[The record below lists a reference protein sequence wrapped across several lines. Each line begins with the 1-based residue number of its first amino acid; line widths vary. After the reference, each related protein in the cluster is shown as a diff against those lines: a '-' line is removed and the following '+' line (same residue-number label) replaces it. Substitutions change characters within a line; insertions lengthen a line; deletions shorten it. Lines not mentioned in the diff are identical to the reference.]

1 MSGASQFAGAKALV
15 FALLTI
21 SAASVVP
28 DEVIGEN
35 IFCTSQVVVPL
46 NSAHTPVPMK
56 RYLTMTTSN
65 NTQEI
70 VILAQVMHEAC
81 TPVLPGVTDT
91 RELLAIKMI
100 QARFIFHLIPC
111 QFR

>member
-28 DEVIGEN
+28 DELICEN

-46 NSAHTPVPMK
+46 NSAHTPVSMK
-56 RYLTMTTSN
+56 RYLTMTTSD

-81 TPVLPGVTDT
+81 TPVEPPVTET
-91 RELLAIKMI
+91 RELLAIKKI
-100 QARFIFHLIPC
+100 QAGSFFI
-111 QFR
+111 